1 MSVLDE
7 ALMDCD
13 EELAMVAEITE
24 VEALEPSSLA
34 DARHQPDWSDWE
46 RAIEEELAT
55 IRDAG
60 TWILVEPP
68 AGANIVGLKWV
79 F

>member
-1 MSVLDE
+1 MLDV
-7 ALMDCD
+7 DQTGQ
-13 EELAMVAEITE
+13 IG
-24 VEALEPSSLA
+24 
-34 DARHQPDWSDWE
+34 RQ
-46 RAIEEELAT
+46 AIEEELAM

-68 AGANIVGLKWV
+68 AGANIVGSKWV